1 MGLRLKRQKVA
12 KNQEEPLKK
21 YSVLLSDMLGSGKQ
35 HMSRDLGS
43 IQQES
48 TQILILAGSGIRGLD
63 DTDLIYSWKD
73 AWMGSRE

>member
-1 MGLRLKRQKVA
+1 
-12 KNQEEPLKK
+12 
-21 YSVLLSDMLGSGKQ
+21 
-35 HMSRDLGS
+35 MSRDLGS

-73 AWMGSRE
+73 GQQRVRVHKYST